1 MFNNCETNKVLLR
14 LIGLLFLLQH
24 GLNGNQIV
32 DHVVVSKLNE
42 PLSINL
48 SFDLSKSEDID
59 LSIKLAS
66 KNRYQQYGIERPKL
80 LDGIKISHIESKT
93 DSKKNYNI
101 NTEVPVTRASFILL
115 FELRDIN
122 KNGLIS
128 IPVTLFLE
136 DTSGQYSIQPG
147 DTLWSIAYKNRPSD
161 QFTMDQMMIALYQN
175 NHDLFSGN
183 INDIK
188 EGIVEIPSEDFISLV
203 PSESIFSVDNL
214 SLYQVDKNAIQ
225 TDEEINLNFT
235 QKADIAYES
244 SEADSFNNDI
254 NIRLD
259 IAQDDYELSISEG
272 NTSQNESINNADFQ
286 KEISNKTDR
295 DEKKLV
301 TKSPKIT
308 TETRVIVKNKGI
320 NFRELLQILDNFWAL
335 IVLGAVLVLFIM
347 FSIVQKFKS
356 DKKSI
361 ADLEN
366 SISDN
371 EIATKLDLAR
381 AYVDMG
387 EPDGA
392 YEILDEVIS
401 KGNKSQQLLAKK
413 LLKSIDG

>member
-1 MFNNCETNKVLLR
+1 MLLR
-14 LIGLLFLLQH
+14 VIGLLFLLQH
-24 GLNGNQIV
+24 DLNGNQIV
-32 DHVVVSKLNE
+32 DHVVASKLNE

-48 SFDLSKSEDID
+48 SFDLSQPEDSD

-80 LDGIKISHIESKT
+80 LDGIKVSHIESKI

-101 NTEVPVTRASFILL
+101 NTEIPVTRASFILL
-115 FELRDIN
+115 FELTNTN
-122 KNGLIS
+122 KNSLIS

-175 NHDLFSGN
+175 NHDLFSEN

-188 EGIVEIPSEDFISLV
+188 EGIVDIPSEDFISLV

-214 SLYQVDKNAIQ
+214 SLYQVDENAIQ
-225 TDEEINLNFT
+225 TDEVTSLNFN

-244 SEADSFNNDI
+244 SEAASFDNNI
-254 NIRLD
+254 NTRLD
-259 IAQDDYELSISEG
+259 IAQDDYELAISEG
-272 NTSQNESINNADFQ
+272 NTSQNEFINNADFQ
-286 KEISNKTDR
+286 KENSNETDR
-295 DEKKLV
+295 DEKKLA

-308 TETRVIVKNKGI
+308 SETRVIVKNKGI
-320 NFRELLQILDNFWAL
+320 NFKELLQILDNFWAL
-335 IVLGAVLVLFIM
+335 IVLGALLVLFIL
-347 FSIVQKFKS
+347 FSIVKKFKNE
-356 DKKSI
+356 KKSI

-413 LLKSIDG
+413 LLKSIDS

>member
-1 MFNNCETNKVLLR
+1 MFLR
-14 LIGLLFLLQH
+14 VIGLLFLLQH

-48 SFDLSKSEDID
+48 SFDLSKPEDSN

-80 LDGIKISHIESKT
+80 LDGIKISHSESKT
-93 DSKKNYNI
+93 EGKKNYNI
-101 NTEVPVTRASFILL
+101 NSEIPITRASFILL
-115 FELRDIN
+115 FELTGN
-122 KNGLIS
+122 NENSLIS
-128 IPVTLFLE
+128 IPITLFLE
-136 DTSGQYSIQPG
+136 DVSGQYLIQPG

-175 NHDLFSGN
+175 NHDLFSGD

-188 EGIVEIPSEDFISLV
+188 EGVVEVPSENFINLV
-203 PSESIFSVDNL
+203 PSDSIFSVDNL
-214 SLYQVDKNAIQ
+214 SMYHVNKNVID
-225 TDEEINLNFT
+225 TDDEINLNFNE
-235 QKADIAYES
+235 KSDIAFEP
-244 SEADSFNNDI
+244 SEADSFNNNI
-254 NIRLD
+254 NIKLD
-259 IAQDDYELSISEG
+259 IAQDDYEFSISEG
-272 NTSQNESINNADFQ
+272 NTSHNEPINNLDSQ
-286 KEISNKTDR
+286 KEISNETDR
-295 DEKKLV
+295 DEKKLP

-308 TETRVIVKNKGI
+308 SETRVIVKNKAI

-335 IVLGAVLVLFIM
+335 IVLGAVLVLFIL
-347 FSIVQKFKS
+347 FSIVKKFKNE
-356 DKKSI
+356 KKSI

-413 LLKSIDG
+413 LLKSIDS

>member
-48 SFDLSKSEDID
+48 SFDLSKSEDSD

-188 EGIVEIPSEDFISLV
+188 EGIVEIPSEDIIRLV

-214 SLYQVDKNAIQ
+214 SLYQVDENAIQ
-225 TDEEINLNFT
+225 TDEEINLNFN

-244 SEADSFNNDI
+244 TEADSFNDDI

-259 IAQDDYELSISEG
+259 IAKDDYELSISEG

-286 KEISNKTDR
+286 KEISNETDQ

>member
-48 SFDLSKSEDID
+48 SFDLSKSEDSD

-244 SEADSFNNDI
+244 SEADSFNDDI

>member
-1 MFNNCETNKVLLR
+1 MLLR
-14 LIGLLFLLQH
+14 VIGLLFLLQH
-24 GLNGNQIV
+24 DLNGNQIV
-32 DHVVVSKLNE
+32 DHVIVSKLNE
-42 PLSINL
+42 PLIINL
-48 SFDLSKSEDID
+48 SFDLSKQEDSD

-80 LDGIKISHIESKT
+80 LDGIKISHSESKT
-93 DSKKNYNI
+93 DGKKNYNI
-101 NTEVPVTRASFILL
+101 NSEIPITRASFILL
-115 FELRDIN
+115 FELTNTN
-122 KNGLIS
+122 KNSLIS
-128 IPVTLFLE
+128 IPITLFLE

-203 PSESIFSVDNL
+203 PSDSIFSVDNL
-214 SLYQVDKNAIQ
+214 SMYHVDKNVID
-225 TDEEINLNFT
+225 TDDEINLNFNE
-235 QKADIAYES
+235 KSDIAYES
-244 SEADSFNNDI
+244 SEADSFNNNI
-254 NIRLD
+254 NIKLD
-259 IAQDDYELSISEG
+259 IAQDDYEFSISEG
-272 NTSQNESINNADFQ
+272 NNSQNEPINNLDFK
-286 KEISNKTDR
+286 KENSNQTDQ
-295 DEKKLV
+295 DEKKLA

-308 TETRVIVKNKGI
+308 SETRVIVKNKAI
-320 NFRELLQILDNFWAL
+320 NFKELLQIVDNFWAL
-335 IVLGAVLVLFIM
+335 IVLGAVLVLFIL
-347 FSIVQKFKS
+347 FSIVKKFQN

-413 LLKSIDG
+413 LLKSIDS

>member
-1 MFNNCETNKVLLR
+1 MLLR
-14 LIGLLFLLQH
+14 LTGLLFLLQN

-32 DHVVVSKLNE
+32 DHVVASKLNE

-48 SFDLSKSEDID
+48 SFDLSKSEDSD

-101 NTEVPVTRASFILL
+101 NTEIPVTRASFILL

-122 KNGLIS
+122 KNSLIS

-235 QKADIAYES
+235 QKVDIAYES
-244 SEADSFNNDI
+244 SEADSFNNEI

-308 TETRVIVKNKGI
+308 SETRVIVKNKGI

>member
-48 SFDLSKSEDID
+48 SFDLSKSEDSD

-101 NTEVPVTRASFILL
+101 YTEIPITRASFILL

>member
-48 SFDLSKSEDID
+48 SFDLSKSEDSD

-122 KNGLIS
+122 KNSLIS

-235 QKADIAYES
+235 QKVDIAYES
-244 SEADSFNNDI
+244 SEADSFNNEI

-308 TETRVIVKNKGI
+308 SETRVIVKNKGI

>member
-1 MFNNCETNKVLLR
+1 MLLR
-14 LIGLLFLLQH
+14 VIGLLFLLQH

-48 SFDLSKSEDID
+48 SFDLSKPEDSD

-80 LDGIKISHIESKT
+80 LDGIKISHSESKT
-93 DSKKNYNI
+93 DGKKNYNI
-101 NTEVPVTRASFILL
+101 NSEIPITRASFILL
-115 FELRDIN
+115 FELTSN
-122 KNGLIS
+122 NENSLIS
-128 IPVTLFLE
+128 IPITLYLE
-136 DTSGQYSIQPG
+136 DVSGQYSIQPG

-175 NHDLFSGN
+175 NHDLFSGD

-188 EGIVEIPSEDFISLV
+188 EGVVEVPSENFINLV
-203 PSESIFSVDNL
+203 PSDSIFSVDNL
-214 SLYQVDKNAIQ
+214 SMYHVEKNVID
-225 TDEEINLNFT
+225 TDDEINLNFNE
-235 QKADIAYES
+235 KSDIAFEP
-244 SEADSFNNDI
+244 SEADSFNNNI
-254 NIRLD
+254 NIKLD
-259 IAQDDYELSISEG
+259 IAQDDYEFSISEG
-272 NTSQNESINNADFQ
+272 NTSHNEHINNLDFQ
-286 KEISNKTDR
+286 KVISNETDR
-295 DEKKLV
+295 DEKKLP

-308 TETRVIVKNKGI
+308 SETRVIVKNKAI
-320 NFRELLQILDNFWAL
+320 NIKELLQIVDNFWAL
-335 IVLGAVLVLFIM
+335 IVLGAVLVLFIL
-347 FSIVQKFKS
+347 FSIVKKFKNE
-356 DKKSI
+356 KKSI

>member
-48 SFDLSKSEDID
+48 SFDLSKSEDSD

>member
-1 MFNNCETNKVLLR
+1 MLLR
-14 LIGLLFLLQH
+14 VIGLLFLLQH
-24 GLNGNQIV
+24 GINGNQIV
-32 DHVVVSKLNE
+32 DHVVASKLNE

-48 SFDLSKSEDID
+48 SFDLSKPEDSD

-80 LDGIKISHIESKT
+80 LDGIKISHSESKT
-93 DSKKNYNI
+93 DGKKNYNI
-101 NTEVPVTRASFILL
+101 NSEISITRASFILL
-115 FELRDIN
+115 FELTNTN
-122 KNGLIS
+122 KNSLIS

-161 QFTMDQMMIALYQN
+161 LFTMDQMMIALYQN

-203 PSESIFSVDNL
+203 PSKSIFSVDNL

-225 TDEEINLNFT
+225 TDEEINLNLT

-244 SEADSFNNDI
+244 SEADSFNNEI
-254 NIRLD
+254 NTRLD

-308 TETRVIVKNKGI
+308 SETRVIVKNKGI

>member
-1 MFNNCETNKVLLR
+1 MLLR
-14 LIGLLFLLQH
+14 VIGLLFLLQH

-48 SFDLSKSEDID
+48 SFDLSKPEDSH

-80 LDGIKISHIESKT
+80 LDGIKISNIESKT

-101 NTEVPVTRASFILL
+101 YTEIPITRASFILL
-115 FELRDIN
+115 FELTNTN
-122 KNGLIS
+122 KNSLIS

-214 SLYQVDKNAIQ
+214 SLYQVDENAIQ
-225 TDEEINLNFT
+225 TDEEINLNFN

-244 SEADSFNNDI
+244 TEADSFNDDI
-254 NIRLD
+254 NMRLD
-259 IAQDDYELSISEG
+259 IAKDDYELSISEG

-286 KEISNKTDR
+286 KEISNETDQ

-347 FSIVQKFKS
+347 FSIVKKFKN

-361 ADLEN
+361 EDLEN

>member
-1 MFNNCETNKVLLR
+1 MLLR
-14 LIGLLFLLQH
+14 VIGLLFLLQH
-24 GLNGNQIV
+24 GLNSNQMV
-32 DHVVVSKLNE
+32 DYVVVSKLNE
-42 PLSINL
+42 PLSIDL
-48 SFDLSKSEDID
+48 SFDLLRSKDSD

-80 LDGIKISHIESKT
+80 LDGIKISQSESKT
-93 DSKKNYNI
+93 DGKKNFNI
-101 NTEVPVTRASFILL
+101 NSDIPITRASFILL
-115 FELRDIN
+115 FELTRTNDN
-122 KNGLIS
+122 SLIS

-136 DTSGQYSIQPG
+136 DVSGQYSIQPG

-161 QFTMDQMMIALYQN
+161 QFTMDQMMIALVQN

-188 EGIVEIPSEDFISLV
+188 EGIVEIPSENFISLV
-203 PSESIFSVDNL
+203 PSDSIFSEDSL
-214 SLYQVDKNAIQ
+214 SLYQLEKNA
-225 TDEEINLNFT
+225 TLTEKKINLNLNE
-235 QKADIAYES
+235 KADISYES
-244 SEADSFNNDI
+244 SEADSFNHNV

-259 IAQDDYELSISEG
+259 IAQDDNELSISKRK
-272 NTSQNESINNADFQ
+272 TSQNETIINADFL
-286 KEISNKTDR
+286 KEISNETDQ
-295 DEKKLV
+295 DEKKMAI
-301 TKSPKIT
+301 KSSENTPEAK
-308 TETRVIVKNKGI
+308 VIVTNKSL
-320 NFRELLQILDNFWAL
+320 NFRKLLQIIDNFWAL
-335 IVLGAVLVLFIM
+335 IVLGTVLLLFILFNIM
-347 FSIVQKFKS
+347 KKFENE
-356 DKKSI
+356 KKLI

-413 LLKSIDG
+413 LLKSIDS

>member
-1 MFNNCETNKVLLR
+1 MLLR
-14 LIGLLFLLQH
+14 VIGLLFLLQH
-24 GLNGNQIV
+24 GLNSNQMV
-32 DHVVVSKLNE
+32 DYVVVSKLNE
-42 PLSINL
+42 PLSI
-48 SFDLSKSEDID
+48 DLSLDLLRSKDSD

-80 LDGIKISHIESKT
+80 LDGIKISQSESKT
-93 DSKKNYNI
+93 DGKKNFNI
-101 NTEVPVTRASFILL
+101 NSDVPITRASFILL
-115 FELRDIN
+115 FELTRTNDN
-122 KNGLIS
+122 SLIS

-136 DTSGQYSIQPG
+136 DVSGQYSIQPG

-161 QFTMDQMMIALYQN
+161 QFTMDQMMIALVQN

-188 EGIVEIPSEDFISLV
+188 EGIVEIPSENFISLV
-203 PSESIFSVDNL
+203 PSDSIFSEDSL
-214 SLYQVDKNAIQ
+214 SLYQLDKNAIL
-225 TDEEINLNFT
+225 TDKKINLNLNE
-235 QKADIAYES
+235 KADISYES
-244 SEADSFNNDI
+244 SEADSFNHNV

-259 IAQDDYELSISEG
+259 IAQDDNELSISERK
-272 NTSQNESINNADFQ
+272 TSQNETIINADFL
-286 KEISNKTDR
+286 KEISNETDQ
-295 DEKKLV
+295 DEKKMAI
-301 TKSPKIT
+301 KSSENTPEAK
-308 TETRVIVKNKGI
+308 VIVTNKSL
-320 NFRELLQILDNFWAL
+320 NFRKLLQIIDNFWAL
-335 IVLGAVLVLFIM
+335 IVLGTVLLLFILFNIM
-347 FSIVQKFKS
+347 KKFENE
-356 DKKSI
+356 KKLI

-413 LLKSIDG
+413 LLKSIDS

>member
-1 MFNNCETNKVLLR
+1 MLLR
-14 LIGLLFLLQH
+14 VIGLIFLLQH

-32 DHVVVSKLNE
+32 DHVVASKLNE

-48 SFDLSKSEDID
+48 AFDPSKSEYSD

-80 LDGIKISHIESKT
+80 LDGIKIRYIESKT

-101 NTEVPVTRASFILL
+101 YTEIPITRASFILL
-115 FELRDIN
+115 FELTNTN
-122 KNGLIS
+122 KNSLIS

-136 DTSGQYSIQPG
+136 NTSGQYSIQPG

-188 EGIVEIPSEDFISLV
+188 EGIVEIPSEDFIGLV

-214 SLYQVDKNAIQ
+214 SLYQMDENAIQ
-225 TDEEINLNFT
+225 TDEEINLNFN
-235 QKADIAYES
+235 QKSDIAYES
-244 SEADSFNNDI
+244 TEADSFNDDI

-259 IAQDDYELSISEG
+259 IAKDDYELSISEG

-286 KEISNKTDR
+286 KEISNETDQ

-301 TKSPKIT
+301 TRSPKIT

-347 FSIVQKFKS
+347 FSIVKKFKN

-413 LLKSIDG
+413 LLKSIDS

>member
-1 MFNNCETNKVLLR
+1 MLLR
-14 LIGLLFLLQH
+14 VIGLLFLLQH
-24 GLNGNQIV
+24 DLNGNQIV
-32 DHVVVSKLNE
+32 DHVVASKLNE

-48 SFDLSKSEDID
+48 SFDLSQPEDSD

-80 LDGIKISHIESKT
+80 LDGIKVSHIESKI

-101 NTEVPVTRASFILL
+101 NSEIPITRASFILL
-115 FELRDIN
+115 FELTRTNDN
-122 KNGLIS
+122 SLIS

-136 DTSGQYSIQPG
+136 DVSGQYSIQPG

-188 EGIVEIPSEDFISLV
+188 EGIVEIPSENFISLV
-203 PSESIFSVDNL
+203 PSDSIFSEDSL
-214 SLYQVDKNAIQ
+214 SLYQLEKNA
-225 TDEEINLNFT
+225 TLTEKKINLNLNE
-235 QKADIAYES
+235 KADISYES
-244 SEADSFNNDI
+244 SEADSFNHNV

-259 IAQDDYELSISEG
+259 IAQDDNELSISERK
-272 NTSQNESINNADFQ
+272 TSQNETIINADFL
-286 KEISNKTDR
+286 KEISNETDQ
-295 DEKKLV
+295 DEKKLAI
-301 TKSPKIT
+301 KSSENTPEAK
-308 TETRVIVKNKGI
+308 VIVTNKSL
-320 NFRELLQILDNFWAL
+320 NFRKLLQIVDNFWAL
-335 IVLGAVLVLFIM
+335 IVLATVLVLFILFNIM
-347 FSIVQKFKS
+347 KNFKNE
-356 DKKSI
+356 KKLI

-366 SISDN
+366 SITDN

-413 LLKSIDG
+413 LLKSIDS

>member
-1 MFNNCETNKVLLR
+1 MLLR

-24 GLNGNQIV
+24 GLNSNQIV
-32 DHVVVSKLNE
+32 DYVVVSKLNE
-42 PLSINL
+42 PLSIDL
-48 SFDLSKSEDID
+48 SFDLLRSKDSD

-66 KNRYQQYGIERPKL
+66 KNRYQQYGIDRPKL
-80 LDGIKISHIESKT
+80 LDGIKISQSESKT
-93 DSKKNYNI
+93 DGKRNFNI
-101 NTEVPVTRASFILL
+101 NSDIPITRASFILL
-115 FELRDIN
+115 FELTMTNDN
-122 KNGLIS
+122 SLVS

-136 DTSGQYSIQPG
+136 DVSGQYSIQPG

-161 QFTMDQMMIALYQN
+161 QFTMDQMMIALVQN

-188 EGIVEIPSEDFISLV
+188 EGVVEIPSENFISLV
-203 PSESIFSVDNL
+203 PSDSIFSEDSL
-214 SLYQVDKNAIQ
+214 SLYQLDKNAIL
-225 TDEEINLNFT
+225 TEKKINLNLNE
-235 QKADIAYES
+235 KADISYES
-244 SEADSFNNDI
+244 SEADSFNHNV

-259 IAQDDYELSISEG
+259 IAQDDNELSISERK
-272 NTSQNESINNADFQ
+272 TSQNETIKNADFQ
-286 KEISNKTDR
+286 KKISNETDQ
-295 DEKKLV
+295 DEKKLAI
-301 TKSPKIT
+301 KSSDNTPEAK
-308 TETRVIVKNKGI
+308 VIVKNKSL
-320 NFRELLQILDNFWAL
+320 NFRKLLQIIDNFWAL
-335 IVLGAVLVLFIM
+335 IVLGTVLVLFILFNIM
-347 FSIVQKFKS
+347 KKFKNE
-356 DKKSI
+356 KKLI

-413 LLKSIDG
+413 LLKSIDS

>member
-1 MFNNCETNKVLLR
+1 MLLR
-14 LIGLLFLLQH
+14 VIGLLFLLQH
-24 GLNGNQIV
+24 GLNSNQMV
-32 DHVVVSKLNE
+32 DYVVVSKLNE
-42 PLSINL
+42 PLSI
-48 SFDLSKSEDID
+48 DLSLDLLRSKDSD

-80 LDGIKISHIESKT
+80 LDGIKISQSESKT
-93 DSKKNYNI
+93 DGKKNFNI
-101 NTEVPVTRASFILL
+101 NSDVPITRASFILL
-115 FELRDIN
+115 FELTRSNDN
-122 KNGLIS
+122 SLIS

-136 DTSGQYSIQPG
+136 DVSGQYSIQPG

-161 QFTMDQMMIALYQN
+161 QFTMDQMMIALVQN

-188 EGIVEIPSEDFISLV
+188 EGIVEIPSENFISLV
-203 PSESIFSVDNL
+203 PSDSIFSEDSL
-214 SLYQVDKNAIQ
+214 SLYQLEKNA
-225 TDEEINLNFT
+225 TLTEKKINLNLNE
-235 QKADIAYES
+235 KADISYES
-244 SEADSFNNDI
+244 SEADSFNHNV

-259 IAQDDYELSISEG
+259 IAQDDNELSISKRK
-272 NTSQNESINNADFQ
+272 TSQNETIINADFL
-286 KEISNKTDR
+286 KEISNETDQ
-295 DEKKLV
+295 DEKKLAIKSSENTPE
-301 TKSPKIT
+301 TK
-308 TETRVIVKNKGI
+308 VIVTNKSL
-320 NFRELLQILDNFWAL
+320 NFRKLLQIIDNFWAL
-335 IVLGAVLVLFIM
+335 IVLGTLLLLFILFNIM
-347 FSIVQKFKS
+347 KKFENE
-356 DKKSI
+356 KKLI

-413 LLKSIDG
+413 LLKSIDS

>member
-1 MFNNCETNKVLLR
+1 MLLR
-14 LIGLLFLLQH
+14 LTGLLFLLQN

-32 DHVVVSKLNE
+32 DHVVASKLNE

-48 SFDLSKSEDID
+48 SFDLSKSEDSD

-101 NTEVPVTRASFILL
+101 YTEIPITRASFILL
-115 FELRDIN
+115 FELTNTN
-122 KNGLIS
+122 KNSLIS

-214 SLYQVDKNAIQ
+214 SLYQVDENAIQ
-225 TDEEINLNFT
+225 TDEEINLNFN
-235 QKADIAYES
+235 QKADIAYEP
-244 SEADSFNNDI
+244 SEADSFNDDI
-254 NIRLD
+254 NMRLD
-259 IAQDDYELSISEG
+259 IAKDDYELSISEG

-286 KEISNKTDR
+286 KEISNETDQ

-320 NFRELLQILDNFWAL
+320 NFRELLQIFDNFWAL
-335 IVLGAVLVLFIM
+335 IVLGVVLVLFIM

>member
-1 MFNNCETNKVLLR
+1 M
-14 LIGLLFLLQH
+14 QH

-32 DHVVVSKLNE
+32 DHVVASKLNE

-48 SFDLSKSEDID
+48 SFDLSKPEDSD

-101 NTEVPVTRASFILL
+101 NTEIPVTRASFILL

-214 SLYQVDKNAIQ
+214 SLYQVDENAIQ
-225 TDEEINLNFT
+225 TDEEINLNFN

-286 KEISNKTDR
+286 KEISNETDR
-295 DEKKLV
+295 DEKKLA

-308 TETRVIVKNKGI
+308 SETRVIVKNKAI
-320 NFRELLQILDNFWAL
+320 NFKELLQILDNFWAL

>member
-1 MFNNCETNKVLLR
+1 MLVR
-14 LIGLLFLLQH
+14 VIGLLFLLQH

-32 DHVVVSKLNE
+32 DHVVASKLNE

-48 SFDLSKSEDID
+48 SFDLSKSEDSD

-101 NTEVPVTRASFILL
+101 NTEIPVTRASFILL
-115 FELRDIN
+115 FELTNTN
-122 KNGLIS
+122 KNSLIS

-214 SLYQVDKNAIQ
+214 SLYQVDENAIQ
-225 TDEEINLNFT
+225 INEEINLNFN
-235 QKADIAYES
+235 QKADIAHES
-244 SEADSFNNDI
+244 SDAYSFNNNI
-254 NIRLD
+254 NIRLG
-259 IAQDDYELSISEG
+259 IAQDDYDHSISEG
-272 NTSQNESINNADFQ
+272 NTSQNESINNANFQ
-286 KEISNKTDR
+286 KEISNETDR
-295 DEKKLV
+295 DEKKLP
-301 TKSPKIT
+301 TKSAKIT
-308 TETRVIVKNKGI
+308 SETRVIVKNKGI
-320 NFRELLQILDNFWAL
+320 SFTELLQILDNFWAL
-335 IVLGAVLVLFIM
+335 IVLGVVLVLFIL
-347 FSIVQKFKS
+347 FSIVKKFKN

-361 ADLEN
+361 ADIEN
-366 SISDN
+366 SINDN

-413 LLKSIDG
+413 LLKSIDS

>member
-1 MFNNCETNKVLLR
+1 MLLR
-14 LIGLLFLLQH
+14 VIGLLFLLQH

-32 DHVVVSKLNE
+32 DHVVASKLNE

-48 SFDLSKSEDID
+48 SFDLTKPEDSD

-66 KNRYQQYGIERPKL
+66 KNRYQQFGIERPKL

-101 NTEVPVTRASFILL
+101 NTEIPVTRASFILL
-115 FELRDIN
+115 FELTNTN
-122 KNGLIS
+122 KNSLIS
-128 IPVTLFLE
+128 IPVTLFLG

-214 SLYQVDKNAIQ
+214 SLYQVDENAIQ
-225 TDEEINLNFT
+225 TDEEISLNFN

-244 SEADSFNNDI
+244 SEADSFDNNI
-254 NIRLD
+254 NTRLD
-259 IAQDDYELSISEG
+259 IAQDDYELAISEG
-272 NTSQNESINNADFQ
+272 NTSQNEFINNADFQ
-286 KEISNKTDR
+286 KEISNETDR
-295 DEKKLV
+295 DEKKLA

-308 TETRVIVKNKGI
+308 SETRVIVKNKAI

-335 IVLGAVLVLFIM
+335 IVLGAVLVLFIL
-347 FSIVQKFKS
+347 FSIVKKFKNE
-356 DKKSI
+356 KKSI

-413 LLKSIDG
+413 LLKSIDS

>member
-1 MFNNCETNKVLLR
+1 MLLR
-14 LIGLLFLLQH
+14 VIGLLFLLQH

-32 DHVVVSKLNE
+32 DHVVASKLNE

-48 SFDLSKSEDID
+48 SFDLTKPEDSD

-66 KNRYQQYGIERPKL
+66 KNRYQQYGVERPKL

-101 NTEVPVTRASFILL
+101 NTEIPVTRASFILL
-115 FELRDIN
+115 FELTNTN
-122 KNGLIS
+122 KNSLIS
-128 IPVTLFLE
+128 IPVTLFLG

-175 NHDLFSGN
+175 NHDLFLGN

-188 EGIVEIPSEDFISLV
+188 EGVVEVPSENFISLV
-203 PSESIFSVDNL
+203 PSDSIFSVDNL
-214 SLYQVDKNAIQ
+214 SMYHVEKNVID
-225 TDEEINLNFT
+225 TDDEINLNFNE
-235 QKADIAYES
+235 KSDIAFEP
-244 SEADSFNNDI
+244 SEADSFNNNI
-254 NIRLD
+254 NIKLD
-259 IAQDDYELSISEG
+259 IAQDDYEFSISEG
-272 NTSQNESINNADFQ
+272 NTSHNEPINNLDSQ
-286 KEISNKTDR
+286 KEISKETDR
-295 DEKKLV
+295 DEKKLP
-301 TKSPKIT
+301 TKIPKIT
-308 TETRVIVKNKGI
+308 SETRVIVKNKAI
-320 NFRELLQILDNFWAL
+320 NFKELLQIVDNFWAL
-335 IVLGAVLVLFIM
+335 IVLGAVLVLFIL
-347 FSIVQKFKS
+347 FSIVKKFKN

-413 LLKSIDG
+413 LLKSIDS

>member
-1 MFNNCETNKVLLR
+1 MLLR
-14 LIGLLFLLQH
+14 VIGLLFLLQH

-48 SFDLSKSEDID
+48 SFDLSKPEDSN

-80 LDGIKISHIESKT
+80 LDGIKIIHSESKT
-93 DSKKNYNI
+93 DGKKNYNI
-101 NTEVPVTRASFILL
+101 NTEVPITRASFILL
-115 FELRDIN
+115 FELTNTN
-122 KNGLIS
+122 KNSLIS

-214 SLYQVDKNAIQ
+214 SLYQLDENAIQ
-225 TDEEINLNFT
+225 TDEEINLNFN

-244 SEADSFNNDI
+244 SEADSFNDDI

-286 KEISNKTDR
+286 KEISNETDR

-301 TKSPKIT
+301 TKSSKIT

-335 IVLGAVLVLFIM
+335 IVLGAVLVIFIM
-347 FSIVQKFKS
+347 FSIVKKFKNE
-356 DKKSI
+356 KKSI

-413 LLKSIDG
+413 LLKSIDS

>member
-1 MFNNCETNKVLLR
+1 MLLR
-14 LIGLLFLLQH
+14 VIGLLFLLQH

-48 SFDLSKSEDID
+48 SFDLLKPEDSD

-80 LDGIKISHIESKT
+80 LDRIKISHSESNT
-93 DSKKNYNI
+93 DGKKNYNI
-101 NTEVPVTRASFILL
+101 NSEIPITRASFILL
-115 FELRDIN
+115 FELTN
-122 KNGLIS
+122 NNENSLIS

-136 DTSGQYSIQPG
+136 DVSGQYIIQPG

-161 QFTMDQMMIALYQN
+161 QFTMDQMMIALYKN

-188 EGIVEIPSEDFISLV
+188 EGIVKIPSEDFISLV
-203 PSESIFSVDNL
+203 PSDSIFSVDNL
-214 SLYQVDKNAIQ
+214 SLYQVDKNAID
-225 TDEEINLNFT
+225 TNKEINLNFNE
-235 QKADIAYES
+235 KADS
-244 SEADSFNNDI
+244 SNNNI
-254 NIRLD
+254 NIKLD

-272 NTSQNESINNADFQ
+272 NTSQNEPINNADFQ
-286 KEISNKTDR
+286 KEISNETDR
-295 DEKKLV
+295 DEKKLA

-308 TETRVIVKNKGI
+308 PETRVIVKNKS
-320 NFRELLQILDNFWAL
+320 FSFKRLLQIVDNFWAL
-335 IVLGAVLVLFIM
+335 ISLGVVLFLFIL
-347 FSIVQKFKS
+347 FSIVKKFKN

-413 LLKSIDG
+413 LLKSIDS

>member
-1 MFNNCETNKVLLR
+1 MLLR
-14 LIGLLFLLQH
+14 VIGLLFLLQH

-32 DHVVVSKLNE
+32 DHVIVSKLNE

-48 SFDLSKSEDID
+48 SFDLSKPEDSD

-80 LDGIKISHIESKT
+80 LDGIKISHSESKT
-93 DSKKNYNI
+93 DGKKNYNI
-101 NTEVPVTRASFILL
+101 NSEIPITRASFILL
-115 FELRDIN
+115 FELTSN
-122 KNGLIS
+122 NENSLIS
-128 IPVTLFLE
+128 IPITLFLE
-136 DTSGQYSIQPG
+136 DVSGQYLIQPG

-175 NHDLFSGN
+175 NHDLFSGD

-188 EGIVEIPSEDFISLV
+188 EGVVEVPSENFINLV
-203 PSESIFSVDNL
+203 PSDSIFSVDNL
-214 SLYQVDKNAIQ
+214 SMYHVNKNVID
-225 TDEEINLNFT
+225 TDDEINLNFNE
-235 QKADIAYES
+235 KSDIAFEP
-244 SEADSFNNDI
+244 SEADSFNNNI
-254 NIRLD
+254 NIKLD
-259 IAQDDYELSISEG
+259 IAQDDYEFSISEG
-272 NTSQNESINNADFQ
+272 NTSHNEPINNLDSQ
-286 KEISNKTDR
+286 KEISNETDR
-295 DEKKLV
+295 DEKKLP

-308 TETRVIVKNKGI
+308 SETRVIVKNKAI
-320 NFRELLQILDNFWAL
+320 NIKELLQIVDNFWAL
-335 IVLGAVLVLFIM
+335 IVLGAVLVLFIL
-347 FSIVQKFKS
+347 FNIVKKFKN

-366 SISDN
+366 SINDN

-413 LLKSIDG
+413 LLKSIDS

>member
-1 MFNNCETNKVLLR
+1 MLLR
-14 LIGLLFLLQH
+14 VIGLLFLLQH
-24 GLNGNQIV
+24 GLNSNQIV
-32 DHVVVSKLNE
+32 DYVVVSKLNE
-42 PLSINL
+42 PLSI
-48 SFDLSKSEDID
+48 DLSLDLLRSKDSD

-80 LDGIKISHIESKT
+80 LDGIKISQSESKT
-93 DSKKNYNI
+93 DGKKNFNI
-101 NTEVPVTRASFILL
+101 NSDVPITRASFILL
-115 FELRDIN
+115 FELTRTNDN
-122 KNGLIS
+122 SLIS

-136 DTSGQYSIQPG
+136 DVSGQYSIQPG

-161 QFTMDQMMIALYQN
+161 QFTMDQMMIALVQN

-188 EGIVEIPSEDFISLV
+188 EGIVEIPSENFISLV
-203 PSESIFSVDNL
+203 PSDSIFSEDSL
-214 SLYQVDKNAIQ
+214 SLYQLEKNA
-225 TDEEINLNFT
+225 TLTEKKINLNLNE
-235 QKADIAYES
+235 KADISYES
-244 SEADSFNNDI
+244 SEADSFNHNV

-259 IAQDDYELSISEG
+259 IGQDDNELSISKRK
-272 NTSQNESINNADFQ
+272 TSQNETINNADFQ
-286 KEISNKTDR
+286 KKISNETDQ
-295 DEKKLV
+295 DEKKLAIKSSENTPE
-301 TKSPKIT
+301 TK
-308 TETRVIVKNKGI
+308 VIVTNKSL
-320 NFRELLQILDNFWAL
+320 NFRKLLQIIDNFWAL
-335 IVLGAVLVLFIM
+335 IVLGTVLLLFILFNIM
-347 FSIVQKFKS
+347 KKFENE
-356 DKKSI
+356 KKLI

-413 LLKSIDG
+413 LLKSIDS

>member
-1 MFNNCETNKVLLR
+1 MLLR
-14 LIGLLFLLQH
+14 VIGLLFLLQY

-32 DHVVVSKLNE
+32 DHVVASKLNE

-48 SFDLSKSEDID
+48 SFDLSKPEDSD

-80 LDGIKISHIESKT
+80 LDGIKISHSESKT
-93 DSKKNYNI
+93 DGKKNYNI
-101 NTEVPVTRASFILL
+101 NSEIPITRASFILL
-115 FELRDIN
+115 FELTSN
-122 KNGLIS
+122 NENSLIS
-128 IPVTLFLE
+128 IPITLFLE
-136 DTSGQYSIQPG
+136 DVSGQYSIQSG

-175 NHDLFSGN
+175 NNDLFSGN

-203 PSESIFSVDNL
+203 PSDSIFSVDNL
-214 SLYQVDKNAIQ
+214 SLYQVDKNAIH
-225 TDEEINLNFT
+225 TDDEINLNFNE
-235 QKADIAYES
+235 KADS
-244 SEADSFNNDI
+244 SNNNI
-254 NIRLD
+254 NINLD

-272 NTSQNESINNADFQ
+272 NTSQNESINNADFE
-286 KEISNKTDR
+286 KEIFNETDR
-295 DEKKLV
+295 DEKKLA

-308 TETRVIVKNKGI
+308 SETRVIVKNKSI
-320 NFRELLQILDNFWAL
+320 NFKELLQIVDNFWAL
-335 IVLGAVLVLFIM
+335 IVLGAVLFLFIL
-347 FSIVQKFKS
+347 FSIVKKFKN

-413 LLKSIDG
+413 LLKSIDS

>member
-14 LIGLLFLLQH
+14 VIGLLFLLQH
-24 GLNGNQIV
+24 GLIGNQIV
-32 DHVVVSKLNE
+32 DHVVTSKLNE
-42 PLSINL
+42 PLSIKL
-48 SFDLSKSEDID
+48 SFDLSKPEDSD

-115 FELRDIN
+115 FELTNTN
-122 KNGLIS
+122 KNSLIS

-413 LLKSIDG
+413 LLKSIDS

>member
-32 DHVVVSKLNE
+32 DHVVASKLNE

-48 SFDLSKSEDID
+48 SFDLTKPEDSD

-214 SLYQVDKNAIQ
+214 SLYQVDENAIQ
-225 TDEEINLNFT
+225 TDEEISLNFN

-244 SEADSFNNDI
+244 SEADSFDNNI
-254 NIRLD
+254 NTRLD
-259 IAQDDYELSISEG
+259 IAQDDYELAISEG
-272 NTSQNESINNADFQ
+272 NTSQNEFINNADFQ
-286 KEISNKTDR
+286 KEISNETDR
-295 DEKKLV
+295 DEKKLA

-308 TETRVIVKNKGI
+308 SETRVIVKNKAI

-335 IVLGAVLVLFIM
+335 IVLGAVLVLFIL
-347 FSIVQKFKS
+347 FSIVKKFKNE
-356 DKKSI
+356 KKSI

>member
-1 MFNNCETNKVLLR
+1 MLLR
-14 LIGLLFLLQH
+14 VIGLLFLLQH
-24 GLNGNQIV
+24 DLNGNQIV
-32 DHVVVSKLNE
+32 DHVVASKLNE

-48 SFDLSKSEDID
+48 SFDLSQPEDSD

-80 LDGIKISHIESKT
+80 LDGIKVSHIESKI
-93 DSKKNYNI
+93 DSKKNYII
-101 NTEVPVTRASFILL
+101 NTEIPVTRASFILL
-115 FELRDIN
+115 FELTNTN
-122 KNGLIS
+122 KNSLIS

-214 SLYQVDKNAIQ
+214 SLYQVDENAIQ
-225 TDEEINLNFT
+225 TDEVTSLNFN

-244 SEADSFNNDI
+244 SEADSFDNNI

-259 IAQDDYELSISEG
+259 IAQDDYEPSISEG
-272 NTSQNESINNADFQ
+272 NTSQNELINNADFQ
-286 KEISNKTDR
+286 KEISNETDR
-295 DEKKLV
+295 DEKKLP

-308 TETRVIVKNKGI
+308 SETRVIVKNKGI
-320 NFRELLQILDNFWAL
+320 NFKELLQILDNFWAL
-335 IVLGAVLVLFIM
+335 IVLGAVLVLFIL
-347 FSIVQKFKS
+347 FSIVKKFKNE
-356 DKKSI
+356 KKSI

-413 LLKSIDG
+413 LLKSIDS

>member
-1 MFNNCETNKVLLR
+1 MLLR
-14 LIGLLFLLQH
+14 VIGLLFILQH

-32 DHVVVSKLNE
+32 DHVVASKLNE

-48 SFDLSKSEDID
+48 SFDLTKPEDSD

-80 LDGIKISHIESKT
+80 LDGIKISNIESKT
-93 DSKKNYNI
+93 GSKKNYNI
-101 NTEVPVTRASFILL
+101 YTEIPITRASFILL

-235 QKADIAYES
+235 QKVDIAYES
-244 SEADSFNNDI
+244 SEADSFNNEI
-254 NIRLD
+254 NTRLD